1 MRIFLSVTLATA
13 LALGLAACRPA
24 SPPEEARAPG
34 GTAYT
39 LVRGDLPAL
48 RAHLGASP
56 AKLRVVN
63 MWATWCVPCR
73 REFPE
78 LVRTAAAFDT
88 SDVSLTFA
96 SLDFPEMEDSV
107 RAYLTR
113 QGVRGTTYLTE
124 LPSNPAATLAFEPLW
139 AGELPATFVY
149 DAQGTRRFAHI
160 GALTESA
167 LSDTL
172 RALLR

>member
-1 MRIFLSVTLATA
+1 MTRFAFAAVLA
-13 LALGLAACRPA
+13 LALAACRADPA
-24 SPPEEARAPG
+24 PPTASG
-34 GTAYT
+34 GYT

-48 RAHLGASP
+48 RAHLDASP

-63 MWATWCVPCR
+63 LWATWCIPCR
-73 REFPE
+73 REFPD

-96 SLDFPEMEDSV
+96 STDFTEMEDSV

-113 QGVRGTTYLTE
+113 EGVRGTAYLVT
-124 LPSNPAATLAFEPLW
+124 LPQNPAETLAFEPLW

-149 DAQGTRRFAHI
+149 DAAGKRRFAHI
-160 GALTESA
+160 GALA
-167 LSDTL
+167 NGVLADTL
-172 RALLR
+172 RALLAQPS

>member
-1 MRIFLSVTLATA
+1 MMRLAFVA
-13 LALGLAACRPA
+13 AFAIAFAACRADPPSA
-24 SPPEEARAPG
+24 SATEAS
-34 GTAYT
+34 YT

-48 RAHLGASP
+48 RTHLEASP

-63 MWATWCVPCR
+63 LWATWCVPCR

-96 SLDFPEMEDSV
+96 STDFVGMEDSV

-113 QGVRGTTYLTE
+113 QNVRGTAFLLDPLQDSAETM
-124 LPSNPAATLAFEPLW
+124 AFEPLW
-139 AGELPATFVY
+139 MGELPATFVY
-149 DAQGTRRFAHI
+149 DATGTRRFAHI
-160 GALTESA
+160 GALA
-167 LSDTL
+167 DGVLADTL
-172 RALLR
+172 RALLAQPS